1 MTDMTTT
8 SGGDA
13 DSRHHTW
20 VELQRDRIERSA
32 GRGSGGLT
40 PEDGIGAGVGATI
53 GVVVGMLVGVVAIA
67 VSDPSRSGGA
77 VLLVLGAA
85 IVGVCAGAL
94 IGALLV
100 GGHARQARSEF
111 DDLRVRALDEP
122 PVQSSA
128 GPSPTVEAGTSVFEP
143 DRRGGGGRGGGGR
156 GGGRRRRRHGGS
168 GPTP

>member
-8 SGGDA
+8 TSGGEA
-13 DSRHHTW
+13 EGRYRTW

-40 PEDGIGAGVGATI
+40 PEDGIGAGVGGTI

-67 VSDPSRSGGA
+67 VSDPSRSGGGA
-77 VLLVLGAA
+77 MLVLGAA
-85 IVGVCAGAL
+85 IVGVSAGAL

-122 PVQSSA
+122 PVQASA
-128 GPSPTVEAGTSVFEP
+128 VSSPTVEAGTSVFEP
-143 DRRGGGGRGGGGR
+143 DRRGGGGR
-156 GGGRRRRRHGGS
+156 RRRRHGGS